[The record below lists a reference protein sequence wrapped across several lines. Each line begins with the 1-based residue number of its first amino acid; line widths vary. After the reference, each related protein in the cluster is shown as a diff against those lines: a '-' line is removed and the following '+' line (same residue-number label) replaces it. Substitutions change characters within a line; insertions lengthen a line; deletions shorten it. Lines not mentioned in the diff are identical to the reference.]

1 MESAIL
7 YKVLL
12 CIAIGLQVLAT
23 IYAIRLIR
31 RTKYNAIWILCIVGF
46 VILCAERICQLLVI
60 DGYEISFFL
69 FVALGLIISVCIPIA
84 VIFAFRLVNYI
95 DRMERQRLLFNKRI
109 MTAVLR
115 TEERTRQNFAK
126 EMHDGLG
133 PLLSSAK
140 MTLSALPHEGLSD
153 EQYEILRNTRHVIE
167 EAIRSVR
174 EISNNLSPQVLI
186 DFGLAQGIQNFTTRS
201 AALFNIDIKFNT
213 NLRAERF
220 DGDIE
225 VIIYRVICEL
235 INNSLKHSGCNTIEV
250 DLQHINHTLHLR
262 YSDNGCGFDPKAM
275 AYYGMGLSNIAS
287 RINSLSGEFEIK
299 SHRGEGMTATA
310 TISTATENSERHI
323 KL

>member
-1 MESAIL
+1 MERAIL

-12 CIAIGLQVLAT
+12 CIAIGLQMLAT

-60 DGYEISFFL
+60 DGHEVAFTI
-69 FVALGLIISVCIPIA
+69 FVTLGLIISVCIPIA

-115 TEERTRQNFAK
+115 TEERTRLNFAK

-153 EQYEILRNTRHVIE
+153 EQCEILRNTRHVIE

-186 DFGLAQGIQNFTTRS
+186 DFGLAQGIQNFVTRS
-201 AALFNIDIKFNT
+201 AALFNIDIRFRT

-220 DGDIE
+220 DNDIE
-225 VIIYRVICEL
+225 VITYRVICEL
-235 INNSLKHSGCNTIEV
+235 INNSLKHSGCSSIEV
-250 DLQHINHTLHLR
+250 DLHCVEQTLQLR
-262 YSDNGCGFDPKAM
+262 YHDNGCGFDPKAM
-275 AYYGMGLSNIAS
+275 AYCGMGLSNISS
-287 RINSLSGEFEIK
+287 RINSLSGTFEIE
-299 SHRGEGMTATA
+299 SRQGEGMTATA
-310 TISTATENSERHI
+310 TIATATHS
-323 KL
+323 KS